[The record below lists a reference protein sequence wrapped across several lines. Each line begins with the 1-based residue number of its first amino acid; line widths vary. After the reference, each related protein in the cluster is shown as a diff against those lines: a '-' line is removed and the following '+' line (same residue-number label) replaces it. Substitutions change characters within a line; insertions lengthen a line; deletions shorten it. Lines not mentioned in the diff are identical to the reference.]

1 MTKFFK
7 GVLVNDLKDN
17 FIPGS
22 VTTNINE
29 ARMWADRIASKKTK
43 GAAKHVRHGKSCI
56 ISFEMETKEF
66 HTHEEF
72 QREGVAEHSRFNCWM
87 NQVQSKAQVN
97 SVISNFH
104 FVE

>member
-1 MTKFFK
+1 M
-7 GVLVNDLKDN
+7 VSDLKDN

-22 VTTNINE
+22 VTTDIKE

-56 ISFEMETKEF
+56 ISFEMETNEF
-66 HTHEEF
+66 HNHEEF

-87 NQVQSKAQVN
+87 NQVRSKAQIN